1 MKVVICGAGQVG
13 TSIAQHLASE
23 NNDVTVIDQDASL
36 VQRISETLDVRS
48 IQGLASQ
55 PNILEQAGAKD
66 ADMLIAVTFSDE
78 VNMVACQ
85 VGHSLFNIPTK
96 IARVRQQEYLK
107 PIWGDL
113 YSRDNMPIDVI
124 ISPEREVARAIGRQL
139 QVPGAFDV
147 VPMADGLIRVVG
159 VRCDEDCPIIN
170 TPMRQLTQLFPD
182 LNIVIVGI
190 IRNDKGIVPKSDDQM
205 LAGDQVYFICDI
217 AHLSRAMASFGYE
230 EEEGRSVIIAGGG
243 NIGLTLAEEIELEH
257 AGVRAKVIEFDKERA
272 KYVAQTLD
280 HTMVLNGDIL
290 DLEILEEANVS
301 ETETFVAVSNDD
313 EVNIIGS
320 LLAKRAGAKRTV
332 ALINKHSYAPLVTTL
347 GIDAVINPR
356 VITVSSIL
364 QHVRRGRI
372 RGIYSVREDF
382 GEVIEAEAL
391 ETSPLVGKPLRDAKL
406 PPGVIIGAILR
417 GETVIVPRGATV
429 INAHDRVVLFAT
441 YEAVKKVEKLFAVRL
456 DFF

>member
-23 NNDVTVIDQDASL
+23 NNDVTVIDQDAVL
-36 VQRISETLDVRS
+36 VRKIGETLDVRS

-55 PNILEQAGAKD
+55 PNILQQAGARE

-85 VGHSLFNIPTK
+85 VGHSLFDIPTK
-96 IARVRQQEYLK
+96 IARIRQQEYLK

-124 ISPEREVARAIGRQL
+124 ISPEREVARAIGRRL

-147 VPMADGLIRVVG
+147 VPMGDGRIRVVG
-159 VRCDEDCPIIN
+159 VRCDDDCPVIN

-182 LNIVIVGI
+182 LNIVVVGI
-190 IRNDKGIVPKSDDQM
+190 IRNDKGIVPKSNDQM
-205 LAGDQVYFICDI
+205 LAGDHVYFVCD
-217 AHLSRAMASFGYE
+217 AEHLGRAMASFGHE
-230 EEEGRSVIIAGGG
+230 EAEGRSVIIAGGG
-243 NIGLTLAEEIELEH
+243 NIGLTLAEEIELDH

-272 KYVAQTLD
+272 KYVAQSLD
-280 HTMVLNGDIL
+280 HTMVLHGDAL
-290 DLEILEEANVS
+290 DPEILEEANVS
-301 ETETFVAVSNDD
+301 QTETYVAVSNDD

-332 ALINKHSYAPLVTTL
+332 ALINKNSYGPLTTTL
-347 GIDAVINPR
+347 GIDAVVNPR

-406 PPGVIIGAILR
+406 PGGVIIGAVLR
-417 GETVIVPRGATV
+417 DGMVIVPRGGTI

-441 YEAVKKVEKLFAVRL
+441 YEAVKKVEKLFSVRL